1 MVYIS
6 DRFESQQK
14 DSVKRSAGEAYSL
27 VSIILML
34 VQIVVYIIMCVKID
48 GAMGG
53 NGMETVKYLFNSFT
67 FLIIIQ
73 VITFLGIYVFC
84 YLSKKIRT
92 DLIANTYLPAI
103 NGVYFVVALVMA
115 LIYIF

>member
-27 VSIILML
+27 VSKILML
-34 VQIVVYIIMCVKID
+34 VQIVVYIIMCVKVD
-48 GAMGG
+48 GTMGG
-53 NGMETVKYLFNSFT
+53 NGVETIKYLFNNFT
-67 FLIIIQ
+67 FLILIQ
-73 VITFLGIYVFC
+73 IITFLGIYVFC
-84 YLSKKIRT
+84 YLSTKIRK

-103 NGVYFVVALVMA
+103 NGVYFVVALIMG